1 MEVTP
6 DNKWRWDPYAART
19 EYHIFKYRHDI
30 PNGPRPRRKDV
41 ITENTWPE
49 IIDRNRLAE
58 EFEGS
63 PSNGAAQNLARTRIA
78 MSISPN
84 SRLWEIFRKDIVRLQ
99 PDAKKQG
106 RPPYFFD

>member
-6 DNKWRWDPYAART
+6 DNKWRWDPYDART
-19 EYHIFKYRHDI
+19 EYHIFKYPHDI
-30 PNGPRPRRKDV
+30 PNGPRPRRKNVVTD
-41 ITENTWPE
+41 NTWPE

-58 EFEGS
+58 EIEKN
-63 PSNGAAQNLARTRIA
+63 PSNSAAQNSARTKIA

-84 SRLWEIFRKDIVRLQ
+84 SRLWETFREDIMRLQ
-99 PDAKKQG
+99 PDVKKQG